1 MTNLKTRK
9 LLLPEQSRTRNLY
22 QPQQTQVPSIQAS
35 NPRNFT
41 FQKDDPKG
49 AAAIKIQT
57 EDYQYLISPFT
68 IGNIPARKADEDMK
82 VIQMDGRV
90 EEKDKYISAKA
101 NEIFSAPGQSIETI
115 LKQLAKD
122 RRTERKRSILER
134 R

>member
-1 MTNLKTRK
+1 M
-9 LLLPEQSRTRNLY
+9 
-22 QPQQTQVPSIQAS
+22 
-35 NPRNFT
+35 
-41 FQKDDPKG
+41 
-49 AAAIKIQT
+49 
-57 EDYQYLISPFT
+57 ISPFT

-101 NEIFSAPGQSIETI
+101 NEIVSAPGQSIETI

>member
-1 MTNLKTRK
+1 M
-9 LLLPEQSRTRNLY
+9 
-22 QPQQTQVPSIQAS
+22 
-35 NPRNFT
+35 
-41 FQKDDPKG
+41 
-49 AAAIKIQT
+49 
-57 EDYQYLISPFT
+57 ISPFT